1 MYRGNHIDNAS
12 NLNLVES
19 ATVVEGLA
27 ARLRNRKARI
37 DSMDNVYV
45 VVVKDAT
52 ATDSS
57 STDVAMVFP
66 QAAHSRR
73 KYRVAVWR
81 SVQQN
86 SKDCLTRDKMLGM
99 VAMLGISVASW
110 AGVAVLISHLVR

>member
-1 MYRGNHIDNAS
+1 MYRGNQIGKAS
-12 NLNLVES
+12 NLNLLES
-19 ATVVEGLA
+19 ATVVERLA
-27 ARLRNRKARI
+27 PWLRNRKARI

-57 STDVAMVFP
+57 ASDFATFP
-66 QAAHSRR
+66 QEARSRR

-81 SVQQN
+81 GVQQN

>member
-19 ATVVEGLA
+19 ATAVEGLA
-27 ARLRNRKARI
+27 ARLQNRKARI

-66 QAAHSRR
+66 QAASRR

>member
-19 ATVVEGLA
+19 ATAVEGLA
-27 ARLRNRKARI
+27 ARLQNRKARI

-66 QAAHSRR
+66 QAASRR

-81 SVQQN
+81 SVQQS